1 MHVKFGG
8 HASMMPGRVR
18 TLNPVQ
24 ATVDD
29 DGLAGNKCA
38 VVAGKKADRASDIA
52 RSPDA
57 FDGLLRA
64 LPTQRAAGRARSDLI
79 SGDEATTVSDVA
91 YRWGF
96 NHLGR
101 FAAHYEHKFG
111 ETPSHTLRRR

>member
-29 DGLAGNKCA
+29 DGLAGHKGA

-57 FDGLLRA
+57 FDGLL
-64 LPTQRAAGRARSDLI
+64 
-79 SGDEATTVSDVA
+79 SGD
-91 YRWGF
+91 
-96 NHLGR
+96 
-101 FAAHYEHKFG
+101 FG
-111 ETPSHTLRRR
+111 EDSGVPGAAVG